1 MKARTLR
8 HLIIALLTL
17 TGVFHLL
24 VALLGGAP
32 GLALPVAGFGLVFV
46 VIGFLARADTKD
58 GSKTHSR
65 NAIIAAIIACTAGL
79 ILGGKGYLEGGVPE
93 SFPVMAIIDVAIIV
107 VAIMWLVK
115 RQAKKR
121 R

>member
-1 MKARTLR
+1 MKAKTLR
-8 HLIIALLTL
+8 HLIIGLLTL

-46 VIGFLARADTKD
+46 VIGFLARSDTKD
-58 GSKTHSR
+58 GSKSHSR
-65 NAIIAAIIACTAGL
+65 NALIAAIAACTAGL
-79 ILGGKGYLEGGVPE
+79 GLGGNAYLQSGEPA
-93 SFPVMAIIDVAIIV
+93 SFPIMAIIDIAIIAASV
-107 VAIMWLVK
+107 MWFAK

-121 R
+121 L